1 MHMSLNWRMDKQ
13 IVVYSHSRVLFS
25 NKEKQIID
33 SFSKEIS
40 EVKTNRSEKPN
51 KRVKD

>member
-1 MHMSLNWRMDKQ
+1 MSLNWRMDKQ

-33 SFSKEIS
+33 SFSNMNDSKQAEF
-40 EVKTNRSEKPN
+40 
-51 KRVKD
+51 